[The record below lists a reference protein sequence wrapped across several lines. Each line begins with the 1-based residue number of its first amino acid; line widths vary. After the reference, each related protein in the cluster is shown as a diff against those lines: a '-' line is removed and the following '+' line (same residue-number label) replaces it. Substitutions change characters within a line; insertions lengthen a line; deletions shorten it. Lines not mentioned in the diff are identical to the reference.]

1 MRENRLIR
9 MFNECRGESGTTFHE
24 IRGLSATLLKN
35 AGNTTEEVQNI
46 MAHESIVTTLDY
58 MNANDLPFENVTIH
72 I

>member
-24 IRGLSATLLKN
+24 IRGLSVTLLKN

>member
-1 MRENRLIR
+1 MPFLV
-9 MFNECRGESGTTFHE
+9 
-24 IRGLSATLLKN
+24 RGLAATLLKN

>member
-1 MRENRLIR
+1 MPFLV
-9 MFNECRGESGTTFHE
+9 
-24 IRGLSATLLKN
+24 RGLAATLLKN

-58 MNANDLPFENVTIH
+58 MNPNDLPFEDVTIH